1 MNIEGVKKPVKYS
14 AWFKK
19 EVSKLSK
26 LRKDVDGL
34 KVEHQAVLQDIE
46 DGEEYAEDL
55 EKAIIELDKQVT
67 ATRRELARRF
77 ATYDANFR
85 HDAMLDPSLLN

>member
-1 MNIEGVKKPVKYS
+1 MNIEGMKKPVKYS
-14 AWFKK
+14 SWFKK
-19 EVSKLSK
+19 EATKISK

-34 KVEHQAVLQDIE
+34 RVEHQAVLQDIE

-55 EKAIIELDKQVT
+55 EKAIVELDRQVT

-85 HDAMLDPSLLN
+85 HDAMLDSSLLD

>member
-1 MNIEGVKKPVKYS
+1 MNIEDVKKPVKYS

-34 KVEHQAVLQDIE
+34 KVEHQAVMQDIE
-46 DGEEYAEDL
+46 DGKEYAEDL
-55 EKAIIELDKQVT
+55 DKAIVELDKQVT

-85 HDAMLDPSLLN
+85 HDAILDPSLLD

>member
-1 MNIEGVKKPVKYS
+1 MNIEDVKKPVKYS

-19 EVSKLSK
+19 EFSKLSK
-26 LRKDVDGL
+26 LRKDGDGL
-34 KVEHQAVLQDIE
+34 KVEHQAVMQDIE

-55 EKAIIELDKQVT
+55 EKAIVELDKQVT

-85 HDAMLDPSLLN
+85 HDAMLDPSLLD

>member
-14 AWFKK
+14 SWFKK
-19 EVSKLSK
+19 EATKLSK
-26 LRKDVDGL
+26 LRKDIDGL

-46 DGEEYAEDL
+46 DGKEYAEDL
-55 EKAIIELDKQVT
+55 EKAIVGLDKQVT

-77 ATYDANFR
+77 ATYDSNFR
-85 HDAMLDPSLLN
+85 HDAMLDPSLLD

>member
-1 MNIEGVKKPVKYS
+1 MNIEDVKKPVKYS

-46 DGEEYAEDL
+46 DGKEYSEDL
-55 EKAIIELDKQVT
+55 EKAIVELDKQVT

-85 HDAMLDPSLLN
+85 HDAMLDPSLLD

>member
-1 MNIEGVKKPVKYS
+1 MNIGGVKKPVKYS
-14 AWFKK
+14 FWFKK
-19 EVSKLSK
+19 EASKLAK

-34 KVEHQAVLQDIE
+34 RVEHQAVIQDIE

-55 EKAIIELDKQVT
+55 EKAIVELDRQVT

-85 HDAMLDPSLLN
+85 HDAMLDPSLLD

>member
-55 EKAIIELDKQVT
+55 EKAIVELDKQVT

-77 ATYDANFR
+77 ATYDSNFR
-85 HDAMLDPSLLN
+85 HDAILDPSLLD

>member
-14 AWFKK
+14 FWFKK
-19 EVSKLSK
+19 EASKLAK

-34 KVEHQAVLQDIE
+34 RVEHQAVIQDIE

-55 EKAIIELDKQVT
+55 EKAIVELDRQVT

-85 HDAMLDPSLLN
+85 HDAMLDPSLLD

>member
-55 EKAIIELDKQVT
+55 EKAIVELDRQVV

-85 HDAMLDPSLLN
+85 HDAMLDPSLLD

>member
-14 AWFKK
+14 SWFKK

-34 KVEHQAVLQDIE
+34 RVEHQAVLQDIE
-46 DGEEYAEDL
+46 DGQEYAEDL
-55 EKAIIELDKQVT
+55 DKAIVELDKQVT

-85 HDAMLDPSLLN
+85 HDAMLDPSLLD

>member
-14 AWFKK
+14 SWFKK
-19 EVSKLSK
+19 EATKLSK

-34 KVEHQAVLQDIE
+34 RVEHQAVLQDIE
-46 DGEEYAEDL
+46 DGEEYAKDL
-55 EKAIIELDKQVT
+55 EEAIVQLDKQVT

-77 ATYDANFR
+77 TTYDANFR
-85 HDAMLDPSLLN
+85 HDAMLDPSLLD

>member
-14 AWFKK
+14 SWFKK
-19 EVSKLSK
+19 EATKLSK

-34 KVEHQAVLQDIE
+34 RVEHQAVLQDIE

-55 EKAIIELDKQVT
+55 EKAIVELDKQAT
-67 ATRRELARRF
+67 ASRRELARRF
-77 ATYDANFR
+77 ATYDTNFR
-85 HDAMLDPSLLN
+85 HDAMLDPSLLD

>member
-14 AWFKK
+14 SWFKK

-34 KVEHQAVLQDIE
+34 RVEHQAVLQDIE
-46 DGEEYAEDL
+46 DGQEYAEDL
-55 EKAIIELDKQVT
+55 DKAIVQLDKQVI

-85 HDAMLDPSLLN
+85 HDAMLDPSLLD

>member
-1 MNIEGVKKPVKYS
+1 MNIEDVKKPVKYS

-34 KVEHQAVLQDIE
+34 KIEHQAVMQDIE

-55 EKAIIELDKQVT
+55 EKAIVELDKQVT

-85 HDAMLDPSLLN
+85 HDAMLDPSLLD

>member
-55 EKAIIELDKQVT
+55 EKAIVELDRQVT

-77 ATYDANFR
+77 ATYDTNFR
-85 HDAMLDPSLLN
+85 HDALLDPSLLD

>member
-1 MNIEGVKKPVKYS
+1 MNIEGMKKPVKYS
-14 AWFKK
+14 TWFRK
-19 EVSKLSK
+19 EASKLSK
-26 LRKDVDGL
+26 LRKDVEGL

-46 DGEEYAEDL
+46 DGKEYAEDL
-55 EKAIIELDKQVT
+55 DKAIVELDKQVT

-85 HDAMLDPSLLN
+85 HDAMLDPSLLD

>member
-14 AWFKK
+14 SWFKK
-19 EVSKLSK
+19 EVFKLSK

-55 EKAIIELDKQVT
+55 EKAIVELDRQVT

-85 HDAMLDPSLLN
+85 HDAMLDPSLLD

>member
-14 AWFKK
+14 SWFKK
-19 EVSKLSK
+19 EATKLSK

-34 KVEHQAVLQDIE
+34 RVEHQAVLQDIE
-46 DGEEYAEDL
+46 DGKEYAEDL
-55 EKAIIELDKQVT
+55 EESISQLDKQLS

-85 HDAMLDPSLLN
+85 HDAMLDPSLLD

>member
-55 EKAIIELDKQVT
+55 EKAIAELDKQVT

-85 HDAMLDPSLLN
+85 HDAMLDPSLLD

>member
-1 MNIEGVKKPVKYS
+1 
-14 AWFKK
+14 
-19 EVSKLSK
+19 
-26 LRKDVDGL
+26 
-34 KVEHQAVLQDIE
+34 VLQDIE

-55 EKAIIELDKQVT
+55 EKAIVELDRQVT

-85 HDAMLDPSLLN
+85 HDAMLDSSLLD

>member
-14 AWFKK
+14 SWFKK
-19 EVSKLSK
+19 EATKLSK

-46 DGEEYAEDL
+46 DGEEYAKDL
-55 EKAIIELDKQVT
+55 EEAIVQLDKQVT

-77 ATYDANFR
+77 TTYDANFR
-85 HDAMLDPSLLN
+85 HDAMLDPSLLD

>member
-14 AWFKK
+14 FWFKK

-34 KVEHQAVLQDIE
+34 RVEHQAVLQDIE

-55 EKAIIELDKQVT
+55 EKAIVELDKQAT

-77 ATYDANFR
+77 ATYDTNFR
-85 HDAMLDPSLLN
+85 HDAMLDPSLLD

>member
-1 MNIEGVKKPVKYS
+1 MDIKGVKKPVKYS
-14 AWFKK
+14 YWFKQ
-19 EVSKLSK
+19 EAFKLSK
-26 LRKDVDGL
+26 LRKEIDAL
-34 KVEHQAVLQDIE
+34 KVEHQSVLQDIE

-55 EKAIIELDKQVT
+55 EVAIIELDKQVT

-85 HDAMLDPSLLN
+85 HDAMLDPSLLD

>member
-1 MNIEGVKKPVKYS
+1 MNIGGVKKPVKYS
-14 AWFKK
+14 FWFKK
-19 EVSKLSK
+19 EASKLAK

-34 KVEHQAVLQDIE
+34 RVEHQAVLQDIE

-55 EKAIIELDKQVT
+55 EKAIVELDRQVT

-85 HDAMLDPSLLN
+85 HDAMLDPSLLD

>member
-14 AWFKK
+14 SWFKK
-19 EVSKLSK
+19 EASKLSK

-55 EKAIIELDKQVT
+55 EKAIVELDRQVT

-85 HDAMLDPSLLN
+85 HDAMLDPSLLD

>member
-14 AWFKK
+14 SWFKK
-19 EVSKLSK
+19 EATKLSK

-34 KVEHQAVLQDIE
+34 RVEHQAVLQDIE

-55 EKAIIELDKQVT
+55 EKAIVELDKQAT

-77 ATYDANFR
+77 ATYDTNFR
-85 HDAMLDPSLLN
+85 HDAILDPSLLD

>member
-1 MNIEGVKKPVKYS
+1 MNIGGVKKPVKYS
-14 AWFKK
+14 FWFKK
-19 EVSKLSK
+19 EASKLAK

-34 KVEHQAVLQDIE
+34 KVEHQSVIQDIE

-55 EKAIIELDKQVT
+55 EKAIVELDRQVT

-85 HDAMLDPSLLN
+85 HDAMLDPSLLD

>member
-14 AWFKK
+14 SWFKK
-19 EVSKLSK
+19 EATKLSK

-46 DGEEYAEDL
+46 DGEEYAKDL
-55 EKAIIELDKQVT
+55 ESAITQLDQQVT
-67 ATRRELARRF
+67 ASRRELARRF
-77 ATYDANFR
+77 ATYDSNFR
-85 HDAMLDPSLLN
+85 HDAILDPSLLD

>member
-1 MNIEGVKKPVKYS
+1 MKYS

>member
-14 AWFKK
+14 SWFKK
-19 EVSKLSK
+19 EATKLSK

-34 KVEHQAVLQDIE
+34 RVEHQAVLQDIE
-46 DGEEYAEDL
+46 DGEEYAKDL
-55 EKAIIELDKQVT
+55 EEAIAQLDKQVT

-77 ATYDANFR
+77 TTYDANFR
-85 HDAMLDPSLLN
+85 HDAMLDPSLLD

>member
-1 MNIEGVKKPVKYS
+1 MNIEDVKKLVKYS
-14 AWFKK
+14 SWFKK
-19 EVSKLSK
+19 EASKLSK
-26 LRKDVDGL
+26 LREDVEAL

-55 EKAIIELDKQVT
+55 EQAIVQLDKQAT

-85 HDAMLDPSLLN
+85 HDALLDPSLLD

>member
-1 MNIEGVKKPVKYS
+1 MDIEGVKKPVKYS
-14 AWFKK
+14 SWFKK
-19 EVSKLSK
+19 EVTKLSK

-34 KVEHQAVLQDIE
+34 RVEHQAVLQDIE

-55 EKAIIELDKQVT
+55 EKAIVELDKQAA

-77 ATYDANFR
+77 ATYDTNFR
-85 HDAMLDPSLLN
+85 HDAMLDPSLLD

>member
-1 MNIEGVKKPVKYS
+1 MNIQDVTKLVKYS
-14 AWFKK
+14 SWFKK
-19 EVSKLSK
+19 EASKLSK
-26 LRKDVDGL
+26 LRKDVEAL

-55 EKAIIELDKQVT
+55 EQAIVQLDKQVT

-85 HDAMLDPSLLN
+85 HDAMLDPSLLD

>member
-1 MNIEGVKKPVKYS
+1 MDIEGVKKPVKYS
-14 AWFKK
+14 FWFKK
-19 EVSKLSK
+19 EATKLSK
-26 LRKDVDGL
+26 LRKDIDGL

-55 EKAIIELDKQVT
+55 EKAIVELDKQAT

-77 ATYDANFR
+77 ATYDTNFR
-85 HDAMLDPSLLN
+85 HDAILDPSLLD

>member
-46 DGEEYAEDL
+46 DGEEYAKDL
-55 EKAIIELDKQVT
+55 ESAITQLDQQVT
-67 ATRRELARRF
+67 ASSRELARRL
-77 ATYDANFR
+77 ATYDSNFR
-85 HDAMLDPSLLN
+85 HDAILDPSLLD